1 MGWFQSSVACG
12 FIRHAGDPLDTGR
25 LTQSGSGLRVSRLQP
40 VLLAVLAAAT
50 LVVSGCHHRNQAQ
63 LPPPQALPPPP
74 EQPVYTPPPATSSS
88 AEVPPPAR
96 IPITPVPPGGVTAED
111 LDYIATHHP
120 ILTQVGFATW
130 YTAPYKGRKAANGQV
145 FNDNSMTAAHRT
157 LPLGALILVT
167 NLTTGQSAAMRINDR
182 GPFAEDRVLDMSM
195 ASAKATG
202 VYRAGLA
209 RVRID
214 VYETPK
220 SINTGGR
227 WCVQIGAFH
236 SERDAIRLKNQLL
249 RTYEDSNV
257 IEFPGENS
265 YWVRIRPEGDDRQ
278 MAEYI
283 ASHLRLSEGE
293 AYLTRLD

>member
-1 MGWFQSSVACG
+1 M
-12 FIRHAGDPLDTGR
+12 AG
-25 LTQSGSGLRVSRLQP
+25 
-40 VLLAVLAAAT
+40 LAVAL
-50 LVVSGCHHRNQAQ
+50 LLVSGCHHRNQAK
-63 LPPPQALPPPP
+63 LPPQALPPLPV
-74 EQPVYTPPPATSSS
+74 QPVYTPPPPPTSST
-88 AEVPPPAR
+88 AETLPPSR

-111 LDYIATHHP
+111 LDYIASHRP
-120 ILTQVGFATW
+120 ILTQVGYATW
-130 YTAPYKGRKAANGQV
+130 YTAPYRGRKAANGQI
-145 FNDNSMTAAHRT
+145 FDDNALTAAHRT
-157 LPLGALILVT
+157 LPLGALIMVT

-182 GPFAEDRVLDMSM
+182 GPFVDGRVLDMTV

-202 VYRAGLA
+202 IYRAGLA
-209 RVRID
+209 QVRID

-236 SERDAIRLKNQLL
+236 SERDAIRLKNELL
-249 RTYEDSNV
+249 RTYADSNV

-265 YWVRIRPEGDDRQ
+265 YWVRIRPEGDNRQ

-283 ASHLRLSEGE
+283 AQHLRLSEGE